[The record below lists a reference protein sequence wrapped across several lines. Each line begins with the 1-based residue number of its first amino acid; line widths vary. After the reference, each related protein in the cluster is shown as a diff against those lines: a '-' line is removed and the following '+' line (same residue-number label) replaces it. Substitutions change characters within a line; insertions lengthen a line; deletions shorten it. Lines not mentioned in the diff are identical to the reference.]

1 MATSILAGIAT
12 EETLVTVQAVMESQ
26 KAIQQSL
33 DELNQTLVLLV
44 NEILAQQP
52 RLDVNNRATVN
63 VEACVVHGVTVSS
76 GTVTVS
82 SGTVTTLQNL
92 QGGNTAMLPFNFS
105 DAGLTTI
112 YDNLVV
118 S

>member
-63 VEACVVHGVTVSS
+63 VETCVTHGVTISS
-76 GTVTVS
+76 GTIS
-82 SGTVTTLQNL
+82 TLTNL
-92 QGGNTAMLPFNFS
+92 SGGNTAMMPFNFS

>member
-1 MATSILAGIAT
+1 MATSLLAGIAS
-12 EETLVTVQAVMESQ
+12 EETLLTVQAVMESQ
-26 KAIQQSL
+26 KKIQESL
-33 DELNQTLVLLV
+33 EELNQTLVLLV

-76 GTVTVS
+76 GTVT
-82 SGTVTTLQNL
+82 TLQNL